1 MSTETINECRK
12 TKGIL
17 QNVGLHDSDTGSNL
31 KMAATIK
38 RKLDT
43 ALAKGFRPVPQVFLD
58 ILPPH
63 AQLFVVATAAQID
76 IRLCVDANAHLP
88 IRANSWQ
95 TVGYISAAVADD
107 RTAIVGPLNT
117 EKPFRGNGVAT
128 YLLIVLAEYAKI
140 RGIHLLT
147 LYDGSDR
154 AWKPH
159 NMYINT
165 AFKYVNPYPGREME
179 ASVEQVIATWAG
191 FAKKYQK
198 SWLWRVV
205 SPA

>member
-1 MSTETINECRK
+1 MSTKPLMSAEKREMIP
-12 TKGIL
+12 
-17 QNVGLHDSDTGSNL
+17 DPDSNL
-31 KMAATIK
+31 KMAAMIK
-38 RKLDT
+38 GKLDT
-43 ALAKGFRPVPQVFLD
+43 ALAKRFRPRTVPQAFLD

-63 AQLFVVATAAQID
+63 AQLFVIVTAAQID

-95 TVGYISAAVADD
+95 TVGYISAVGTDD
-107 RTAIVGPLNT
+107 RTAIVGPLYT
-117 EKPFRGNGVAT
+117 EKPFRENGVAT
-128 YLLIVLAEYAKI
+128 YLLIILAAYAKI

-154 AWKPH
+154 SWKPH

-165 AFKYVNPYPGREME
+165 AFKYVKPYPDREMK
-179 ASVEQVIATWAG
+179 ASVEQVIATWPG

-198 SWLWRVV
+198 SWLWRIV
-205 SPA
+205 SPT